1 MAELAGL
8 VAALCLVAGAE
19 RRGVFFEQT
28 TVTFV
33 DGVQAGPGVVTRTW
47 SAGRRM
53 RMEASGGT
61 DAPAFILR
69 LDEGRAFRLFP
80 SEKTATEI
88 DLGRLRARSQM
99 DLSTAGALLGGAEE
113 GEARTA
119 ELKVPR
125 TIAGHACRGF
135 RLTAGST
142 VLDLYVAPQIGLG
155 IDDFEELLQWTG
167 AAQALGALLGE
178 MRKLPGFPL
187 ETRSRVDVLGR
198 QQETVSTITR
208 IQVGPQPPALFELP
222 PGFQIVAESQDRP

>member
-8 VAALCLVAGAE
+8 VVALCLVAGAE

-47 SAGRRM
+47 SSGQRM

-88 DLGRLRARSQM
+88 DLGRLRAQSQM

-125 TIAGHACRGF
+125 TIAGHVCRGF

-155 IDDFEELLQWTG
+155 IGDFEDLLLWTG
-167 AAQALGALLGE
+167 AAQALGALLDE

-222 PGFQIVAESQDRP
+222 PGFQIVAGSRDTP